1 VSAATVAIKF
11 TYGIVCQLSYDI
23 NQSINQFI
31 CPEMQYTLDRTP
43 REDATSANRC
53 PWKQS

>member
-1 VSAATVAIKF
+1 MRQI
-11 TYGIVCQLSYDI
+11 Y
-23 NQSINQFI
+23 QSINQFI

-53 PWKQS
+53 HTNSTKNANCWYMEYGHTIYVTD